1 MTVATPRTARK
12 PSKKSRRAHPPQR
25 TVPPIVY
32 YALIAVVIFS
42 AALIRWRLR
51 DMPLER
57 DEGEYAYAGQLML
70 QGIPPYQLAYN
81 MKLPGTYA
89 AYALILGIFGQT
101 PAAIHI
107 GLLLVNAATTLLIFL
122 LARRLFGNLPG
133 LIAGATYAL
142 LTTSESV
149 LGFAGHATH
158 FVVLPAVAGILLLIY
173 ALDSKKTFPFFASG
187 LLAGL
192 AFLMKQP
199 GIFFALFSALYIVLN
214 AFQKTESPKSVSPP
228 PAPKPPFHLRT
239 LLLRL
244 SSYVLGA
251 TLPFALTC
259 LWMWRARVFPKFWFW
274 TFSYA
279 TQYGTA
285 KSFASG
291 MNELWHVL
299 PHIFGHAVFLW
310 IIALVGLTAP
320 AWDPASRKHAAFL
333 GGFTLFSFLAVC
345 PGLYFR
351 AHYFILMLPAV
362 ALLAALGVRAAQH
375 NLQRRGLLRFAPV
388 VLFLAA
394 STYAVARDHEFLFEL
409 DPIAACRRAYSVNPF
424 VQAVDIADYLRSHS
438 ATGAT
443 AAILGSEPEIYFYA
457 HRHSATGYIYVYPL
471 MEDQKYAATMQ
482 QEMIAEIEAS
492 RPEFLVVVNVPF
504 SWLMKPTSD
513 TALFDWAAQ
522 YISAQYQQVGVA
534 EIAHGATQYRWDAE
548 AASYH
553 PSSPHNVLVFKRKP
567 Q

>member
-1 MTVATPRTARK
+1 MSVATPQPTRK
-12 PSKKSRRAHPPQR
+12 PSKKSRRAQPPQR
-25 TVPPIVY
+25 TVPAIIY
-32 YALIAVVIFS
+32 YALIALVILS

-89 AYALILGIFGQT
+89 AYALILGAFGQT

-107 GLLLVNAATTLLIFL
+107 GLLLVNAATTLLMFL
-122 LARRLFGNLPG
+122 LARRLFGNLAG
-133 LIAGATYAL
+133 FVAGATYAL
-142 LTTSESV
+142 LSTSESV

-158 FVVLPAVAGILLLIY
+158 FVVLPAVAGILLLLY
-173 ALDSKKTFPFFASG
+173 ALDHPALDSKRTFLFFASG

-199 GIFFALFSALYIVLN
+199 GIFFAIFSAIYMVVEE
-214 AFQKTESPKSVSPP
+214 FQKRISPRTD
-228 PAPKPPFHLRT
+228 PKPPFDFPQLA
-239 LLLRL
+239 LRL
-244 SSYVLGA
+244 ASYLLGVA
-251 TLPFALTC
+251 LPFALTC
-259 LWMWRARVFPKFWFW
+259 LWMWRTHVFQKFWFW

-291 MNELWHVL
+291 VDELWHVL

-310 IIALVGLTAP
+310 VIALVGLTAL
-320 AWDPASRKHAAFL
+320 AWDAPSRKYAAFL

-362 ALLAALGVRAAQH
+362 ALLAALGVRAAQQ
-375 NLQRRGLLRFAPV
+375 NLQNRGLLRFAPV
-388 VLFLAA
+388 LLFLAA
-394 STYAVARDHEFLFEL
+394 STYAVVRDRQFLFEL

-424 VQAVDIADYLRSHS
+424 VEAVDIADYLRGHS
-438 ATGAT
+438 APDAT

-482 QEMIAEIEAS
+482 QEMIAEIEAAH
-492 RPEFLVVVNVPF
+492 PEFMIVVNVPF

-522 YISAQYQQVGVA
+522 YISSQYQQVGVA
-534 EIAHGATQYRWDAE
+534 EIAHGATQYRWDAD

-553 PSSPHNVLVFKRKP
+553 PSSPYNVLVFKRKP